1 MVIKV
6 VVGFLFLMVDFR
18 IQKRGEFVSLMLLYL
33 RYVSAELTKV
43 AKQKK
48 LLEERDENYQNH
60 SRKRERL
67 KTCCGPVAVSAVF
80 VR

>member
-1 MVIKV
+1 
-6 VVGFLFLMVDFR
+6 
-18 IQKRGEFVSLMLLYL
+18 MLLYL